1 MNYLKKYLPLP
12 HSNGADLAN
21 ALGIVI
27 GEHTIGFR
35 TRVITEPEVVQHRIT
50 NPSVA
55 IPPGNATP

>member
-12 HSNGADLAN
+12 HINGADLAN

-27 GEHTIGFR
+27 AEHTIGFR
-35 TRVITEPEVVQHRIT
+35 TRVITEPEVVQYRLT

-55 IPPGNATP
+55 IP